1 MGESFNEFM
10 NSSSPLKIGSKSRP
24 ASNSPKNKDEE
35 SEKKSDKNQAANVKV
50 LSFQESAA
58 QKSVGGLGKIK
69 GIDLSDIVDE
79 KEELKKDDEQIAGED
94 DD

>member
-1 MGESFNEFM
+1 M
-10 NSSSPLKIGSKSRP
+10 
-24 ASNSPKNKDEE
+24 
-35 SEKKSDKNQAANVKV
+35 
-50 LSFQESAA
+50 
-58 QKSVGGLGKIK
+58 GGLGKIK